1 MECRIRARVKSMVE
15 ELTREHRRELAA
27 AGTLVELEELTCQI
41 GDEFARQLCESEL
54 AGRARQATDAEKCE
68 RPDCGALCPRGQP
81 EPAVLQGLRGEV
93 CYNQPSY
100 FCRRCRR
107 FFFPPAACLGLS
119 ARSTV
124 APTILRKMVW
134 AGSNLSGYAMAEHE
148 AAVEQFREMD
158 LPKQQ
163 VGSTAV
169 EPPQVGV
176 ITMDGGR
183 CQRRDHFGDKDRP
196 ANQNH
201 WREDKAGC
209 LLSMRGGTHESD
221 SALLDSFWLRHQA
234 RQTGTNVYAQTT

>member
-1 MECRIRARVKSMVE
+1 MSLPGSCAKANWRAAPGRR
-15 ELTREHRRELAA
+15 LTRRSANARIAERCALADSRNRWCFK
-27 AGTLVELEELTCQI
+27 G
-41 GDEFARQLCESEL
+41 F
-54 AGRARQATDAEKCE
+54 AEKSVTISQVTFA
-68 RPDCGALCPRGQP
+68 D
-81 EPAVLQGLRGEV
+81 VVVGL
-93 CYNQPSY
+93 
-100 FCRRCRR
+100 
-107 FFFPPAACLGLS
+107 FFPPAACLGLS